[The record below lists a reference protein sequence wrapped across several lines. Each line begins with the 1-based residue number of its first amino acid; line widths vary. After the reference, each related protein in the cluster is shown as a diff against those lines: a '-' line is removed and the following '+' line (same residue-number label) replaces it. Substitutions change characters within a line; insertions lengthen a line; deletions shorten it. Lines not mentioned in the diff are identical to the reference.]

1 MVTAVFKWHSSHFSH
16 FFYFGVVLERVSHMV
31 LVVKNL
37 SASVGY
43 VRDMGWISGSGRLP
57 SHPVQHGNPF
67 PHSCLEN
74 SVRPGGLQPMG
85 SQRVGC
91 DGSNVAHVQVGLE
104 VFLQSQINRAQN

>member
-16 FFYFGVVLERVSHMV
+16 FFYFGVVLERVSHIV

-43 VRDMGWISGSGRLP
+43 IRDMGWISGSGRSLGGG
-57 SHPVQHGNPF
+57 HGNPF

-74 SVRPGGLQPMG
+74 SVRPCGLQPMG

-91 DGSNVAHVQVGLE
+91 NGSNLAHMQVGLE